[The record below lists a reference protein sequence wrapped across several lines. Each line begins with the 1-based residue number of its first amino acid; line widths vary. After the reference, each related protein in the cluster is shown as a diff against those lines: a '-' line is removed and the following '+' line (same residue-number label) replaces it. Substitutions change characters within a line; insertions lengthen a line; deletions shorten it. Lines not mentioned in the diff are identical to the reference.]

1 MTNQTNQQQTHIQ
14 VVGIGAS
21 AGGLQAFTTFIRHTP
36 PDSGLAFVLVQHLD
50 PQQPSLLAELLA
62 PHTSMP
68 VLPVVDQTTPA
79 PNHIYLIPPNT
90 TLTIAGGIL
99 HLQPPTQAHGQRLP
113 IDAFFGSL
121 AADQGTQAIGIVLS
135 GTGRDGTLGLAAI
148 KQHGGFTLAQQ
159 PSDAEYPA
167 MPQHAIAAGVVDEA
181 LDIAAMPMRLVER
194 THRAEHPLLAPAPA
208 NGTNTDTLGLITTVL
223 HQATGHDFSHYKT
236 ATLLRRID
244 RRMQFLRLKSLE
256 AYAAYLQEHQ
266 SEATLLLHDLLISV
280 TGFFRDPE
288 AFQALAAVIPNIVRK
303 RQHQRTPLR
312 IWAPGCASGE
322 EAYTLAI
329 MLTEQLAQF
338 NPVPPVQL
346 FATDIDEAALVTA
359 RRGYYDAHIVH
370 QLTPERLARHFI
382 ADGNGYQ
389 INKVIRELCLFSVH
403 NLISDPPFGR
413 MDLIVC
419 RNLLIYFDTD
429 LQRQLIPVLH
439 YALAPDGYLFLGSA
453 EGINEATDLFRV
465 VDAKHRIYQRQERL
479 TRTQI
484 DLPWTQE
491 TRQPTHQAMPAHQQP
506 QPGASTLGATL
517 EHMLLRDYGP
527 TAAIIDTGGAIIHL
541 TGRTMPFLSVPA
553 GAPTTNLLAM
563 AHPELHMPLRAA
575 IRAATHEQ
583 SQAIRAELTIT
594 TPLGRQRMMLAVQ
607 PLSDP
612 AFPAGQFLVVMQTL
626 GMPTPLSAPEEA
638 PDAAAQP
645 AALLLQ
651 ELQRTR
657 NTLEAT
663 VRDLQEANLDLTA
676 ANEELRSLNEE
687 FQAANE
693 ELQTSKEEIQSINE
707 ELQTVNAELSHKISE
722 LDRANADLANLFAS
736 TAIPAIFLHSDGT
749 IARFTPHATEL
760 FALITADIGRP
771 ITDFR
776 ARFKSPEDVWAQVAQ
791 VLADLE
797 PRELIVQQ
805 AEQDRWWNLLIRP
818 YRTLLNVVD
827 GVVLTFID
835 ITTLKRADNL
845 LQQAHA
851 KLEQRVQERTI
862 DLDRVNTTLQGRI
875 AELARSEQ
883 ARRQL
888 LQQLVTAQEEER
900 RQIARELH
908 DQTGQ
913 ELTALILG
921 LKTLEDGL
929 ANQEGAQARLR
940 QLQALAVQIG
950 EEVRDLAVQLRP
962 SALDDMGLVLALT
975 NFVEQWSVRASVA
988 VDLHASGLEAEQ
1000 LPLAVE
1006 ATIYR
1011 LVQEA
1016 LTNVQRHAQASEV
1029 SVIIESQSDEVRLII
1044 EDDGIGF
1051 TVAPTND
1058 QAPAVPTLG
1067 LIGMHER
1074 VALLGGAL
1082 TIETAP
1088 GSGTTLFA
1096 RIPLPTTET
1105 RQPDGDADDL
1115 RRG

>member
-1 MTNQTNQQQTHIQ
+1 MPHLTLPFGAMMTNQADQQQTRVQ

-21 AGGLQAFTTFIRHTP
+21 AGGLQAFTDFISHLPT
-36 PDSGLAFVLVQHLD
+36 DSGLAFVLVQHLD

-62 PHTSMP
+62 THTSMP

-79 PNHIYLIPPNT
+79 PDHIYLIPPNT
-90 TLTIAGGIL
+90 ALTITNGVL
-99 HLQPPTQAHGQRLP
+99 HLEPPTQAHGQRLP
-113 IDAFFGSL
+113 IDTFFLSL
-121 AADQGTQAIGIVLS
+121 AADQGAQAIGIVLS

-148 KQHGGFTLAQQ
+148 KEHGGFTLAQR
-159 PSDAEYPA
+159 PSNAEYPA
-167 MPQHAIAAGVVDEA
+167 MPQNAITYGVVDEV
-181 LDIAAMPMRLVER
+181 LDVAAMPAR
-194 THRAEHPLLAPAPA
+194 LLARTNSVEQPPRPGAPA
-208 NGTNTDTLGLITTVL
+208 NHTSADTLRMITTIL
-223 HQATGHDFSHYKT
+223 YHATGHDFSHYKP

-244 RRMQFLRLKSLE
+244 RRRQLLRLKSLE
-256 AYAAYLQEHQ
+256 DYYAHLQEHQ
-266 SEATLLLHDLLISV
+266 GEATLLFQDLLISV

-288 AFQALAAVIPNIVRK
+288 AFEALGAIIPDIVRK
-303 RQHQRTPLR
+303 QQQHRRPLR
-312 IWAPGCASGE
+312 VWAPGCASGE
-322 EAYTLAI
+322 EAYSLAI
-329 MLTEQLAQF
+329 LLTEQLAQF
-338 NPVPPVQL
+338 NPIPPVQI
-346 FATDIDEAALVTA
+346 FATDIDEAALVAA
-359 RRGYYDAHIVH
+359 RRGYYDANIAH
-370 QLTPERLARHFI
+370 QVTPERLARYFI
-382 ADGNGYQ
+382 ADGDGYQ
-389 INKVIRELCLFSVH
+389 INKTIRELCLFSAH

-429 LQRQLIPVLH
+429 LQRRLIPVLH

-453 EGINEATDLFRV
+453 ESINEATDLFRV

-484 DLPWTQE
+484 DLPWTRGN
-491 TRQPTHQAMPAHQQP
+491 RQPVDHARPAYQPP
-506 QPGASTLGATL
+506 QPGAPTLGATL
-517 EHMLLRDYGP
+517 ERILLRDYTP
-527 TAAIIDTGGAIIHL
+527 TAAIIDAGGEIMHL
-541 TGRTMPFLSVPA
+541 TGRTPPYLGVPA

-563 AHPELHMPLRAA
+563 VHPDLHTPLRAA

-583 SQAIRAELTIT
+583 IQVVREELTLT
-594 TPLGRQRMMLAVQ
+594 TPAGLQRMMLTVQ
-607 PLSDP
+607 PLNEP
-612 AFPAGQFLVVMQTL
+612 AIPAGQLLVVMQTL
-626 GMPTPLSAPEEA
+626 GAPTPLIALDQAPE
-638 PDAAAQP
+638 AATQP

-657 NTLEAT
+657 DTLET
-663 VRDLQEANLDLTA
+663 TIRDLQEANLDLTA

-707 ELQTVNAELSHKISE
+707 ELQTVNSELSHKISE

-736 TAIPAIFLHSDGT
+736 TAIPAIFLHADGT

-760 FALITADIGRP
+760 FALINADIGRP

-776 ARFKSPEDVWAQVAQ
+776 ARFSSTHDIWAQIAQ
-791 VLADLE
+791 VLASLT

-818 YRTLLNVVD
+818 YRTLANTVD

-845 LQQAHA
+845 LQQAHD
-851 KLEQRVQERTI
+851 KLEQRVQERTS
-862 DLDRVNTTLQGRI
+862 DLDLVNTTLQGRI
-875 AELARSEQ
+875 AEIARSEK
-883 ARRQL
+883 ARQQL
-888 LQQLVTAQEEER
+888 LRQLVTAQEEER

-908 DQTGQ
+908 DQMGQ

-921 LKTLEDGL
+921 LKTLENGITD
-929 ANQEGAQARLR
+929 QEGAIARIR

-975 NFVEQWSVRASVA
+975 NFVEQWSVRAKVA
-988 VDLHASGLEAEQ
+988 VDLHTSGIEAEQ

-1006 ATIYR
+1006 TTIYR

-1016 LTNVQRHAQASEV
+1016 LTNVQRHAEASEV
-1029 SVIIESQSDEVRLII
+1029 SIIIEGQGDEVRLII

-1051 TVAPTND
+1051 TVAPTNNR
-1058 QAPAVPTLG
+1058 APDVPPLG

-1074 VALLGGAL
+1074 VALLGGTL

-1096 RIPLPTTET
+1096 RLPLPTTET
-1105 RQPDGDADDL
+1105 S
-1115 RRG
+1115 